1 MNKKICIALMAGCLS
16 ALTALA
22 KNTDS
27 LYRIATRQPADTNQ
41 VISSLTLAAAYLST
55 QPDSAI
61 YWSEKAIA
69 LAEKIPFATK
79 WLSNGYNTLGMAYYY
94 ASNYREA
101 LQAFENYYLVAQ
113 KEKSAEKMGQ
123 ARNNQGN
130 VWIELGRYDSAIQ
143 VYKEA
148 LKIRQNAADSFGIA
162 MSYNNLG
169 YIYKEVG
176 DYSKAVENMLL
187 ARRYFEKLGNK
198 AATGNTI
205 LNIGQVYLKKKEN
218 NTAIRYFKEAAA
230 LFVGIADDRNLAI
243 ALHSIGN
250 ALSANQQYDS
260 ARYYYSL
267 AEARYLVQKD
277 DRNLALINADLA
289 ETYDREQLW
298 AAAVPFF
305 KKAIA
310 LNQAI
315 GNKRSL
321 GSIYLAYAA
330 NLVAQKQAAKA
341 ATMLDSA
348 AQYLRVTNQKN
359 NWRDYYKTQA
369 DLYKLTGQHNLAVKS
384 LEQYILYSDS
394 VLNETNIKAIADMNT
409 KYETEKKEQENK
421 LQKALISKKNTTIW
435 AISSAST
442 LMLLLGYSY
451 YRRYKLKKEK
461 ELQAEI
467 MHHQE
472 IAARSVLAAEE
483 NERRRIAA
491 ELHDGVG
498 QLMSAARMN
507 LDALVR
513 ELQPID
519 EVKQAK
525 LDRVLSLVDEGCREV
540 RAVSHSMMPNALL
553 KKGLASAL
561 QDFIQKIDQQVIK
574 VQLHTEGLQERLAPE
589 TESILYRVIQEC
601 VNNVIKHSGADML
614 DIAVMQTDSE
624 IDITIEDN
632 GRGFDVNETA
642 DGIGLQNI
650 KARIQLLKGS
660 LEIDSA
666 AGRGTFV
673 GIHIPSAKT

>member
-1 MNKKICIALMAGCLS
+1 MKKKLCIALMAGCLP
-16 ALTALA
+16 ALSDLA
-22 KNTDS
+22 QNTDS

-41 VISSLTLAAAYLST
+41 VISSLALAATYLGT

-69 LAEKIPFATK
+69 LAEKVPLATK
-79 WLSNGYNTLGMAYYY
+79 WLTNGYNTLGMAHYY
-94 ASNYREA
+94 ASDYRKA
-101 LQAFENYYLVAQ
+101 LQAFEGYYLVAK
-113 KEKSAEKMGQ
+113 KEKSAEKMGH

-130 VWIELGRYDSAIQ
+130 VWIELGRYDSTIL

-148 LKIRQNAADSFGIA
+148 LKIRQDAADSFGIA

-176 DYSKAVENMLL
+176 DYSKAIESMLL
-187 ARRYFEKLGNK
+187 ARGYFEKLGNK
-198 AATGNTI
+198 AASGNTI

-218 NTAIRYFKEAAA
+218 TTAIRYFKEAAA
-230 LFVGIADDRNLAI
+230 LFGSIADDRNLAI
-243 ALHSIGN
+243 ALHSTGN
-250 ALSANQQYDS
+250 ALSANLQYDS
-260 ARYYYSL
+260 ARHYYSL
-267 AEARYLVQKD
+267 AEAKYLVQKD
-277 DRNLALINADLA
+277 DRNLALINADRA
-289 ETYDREQLW
+289 ETYNREQQW

-310 LNQAI
+310 LNLAI

-321 GSIYLAYAA
+321 GGIYVAYAA
-330 NLVAQKQAAKA
+330 NLVAQKSAAQAA
-341 ATMLDSA
+341 TVLDSA
-348 AQYLRVTNQKN
+348 AMYLRVSNQKN

-369 DLYKLTGQHNLAVKS
+369 DLYELTGQHNLAVKS

-421 LQKALISKKNTTIW
+421 LQKALIGKKNTTIW
-435 AISSAST
+435 AISGAAT

-461 ELQAEI
+461 ELQAEV
-467 MHHQE
+467 MHQQDL
-472 IAARSVLAAEE
+472 AARSVLAAEE

-507 LDALVR
+507 LDAIVR
-513 ELQPID
+513 ELQPVD

-525 LDRVLSLVDEGCREV
+525 LDRVVSLVDEGCREV

-589 TESILYRVIQEC
+589 TESVLYRVIQEC
-601 VNNVIKHSGADML
+601 VNNVIKHSGANML
-614 DIAVMQTDSE
+614 DIAVMREDSG
-624 IDITIEDN
+624 IDISIEDN
-632 GRGFDVNETA
+632 GKGFDVNETA
-642 DGIGLQNI
+642 AGIGLQNI
-650 KARIQLLKGS
+650 KARIQFLKGS
-660 LEIDSA
+660 LDIDSA
-666 AGRGTFV
+666 AGRGTFI
-673 GIHIPSAKT
+673 GIHVPA